1 MATVEMKKN
10 NFFTWLEYL
19 LGQTRSTSPVNQKM
33 NRQESEFLKKFVA
46 SAPASPWK
54 YWPFAFPCLFAIVGF
69 LIHLGILIWFKT
81 KADISLLVQNGENIT
96 TFWDSRLT
104 QSFVLTTS
112 LLIVFNFALLAVLA
126 ALTLRQRQVI
136 DRLISEREDKGH

>member
-33 NRQESEFLKKFVA
+33 NRQESEVLKKFVA

-136 DRLISEREDKGH
+136 DRLISEREDQD